1 MGDCTCAGMSTKQVE
16 GDRGAGVREYRG
28 AGEGGERENRGREAG
43 AEVKKAIQSFL
54 FITGYHSVK
63 NTYLAKFW
71 NFYLTSTNA

>member
-1 MGDCTCAGMSTKQVE
+1 MSTKLVE

-28 AGEGGERENRGREAG
+28 RENRGREAG

-63 NTYLAKFW
+63 NTYLAVLKFLFNIHQCLKE
-71 NFYLTSTNA
+71 NFESKKT